1 MGVLEKFHGRLK
13 LPLVAAPMF
22 TVSSRDLVVAACR
35 AGVIGAFPTAN
46 CRTVAELDSWL
57 GYFSETLGP
66 QDAPYCAN
74 LIIKRSDLRDHLAVL
89 CQHRVELVITSVGSP
104 EHVIEPLHQA
114 GSLIFADVATLEHA
128 RKAIACGA
136 DGLVLL
142 SAGAGGQTGSLNS
155 FAFARAV
162 RDLFEG
168 PVILAGGICDGSSLW
183 AALALGCD
191 LGYMGTRFIATHES
205 AASDSYKQM
214 LVDCDLDDIVLTSAF
229 TGLPTNM
236 LEPSLQA
243 AGIVLRDVS
252 PLLTHQ
258 SAQTLYS
265 AVAGGGGPKRWTD
278 LWSAGHSVSSVKRL
292 VAVAELVQEIEQEF
306 LAAARAATE
315 SPWAFALRP

>member
-315 SPWAFALRP
+315 YPWAFALRP